1 MNTRVSK
8 KGQSEIMGLIVIV
21 VILTVA
27 MLVYVSY
34 SASQPQS
41 SKGSL
46 YKEYAYN
53 ELATSYVD
61 TLLDVSIPNCGRTT
75 FEDLLVNCG
84 TKNTV
89 VCGNLNSCDYV
100 AKLVDSISS
109 QTLQL
114 WEIPYSLQIDLNKYE
129 TSGPDFV
136 VNESLANC
144 LPGTVGRGAPGVF
157 HIPYHPTP
165 GDAKIELGF
174 CMP

>member
-1 MNTRVSK
+1 MNSK
-8 KGQSEIMGLIVIV
+8 RARKGQSEIMGLIVIV

-34 SASQPQS
+34 SASKPAS

-61 TLLDVSIPNCGRTT
+61 VLLDVSIPNCGKTS

-89 VCGNLNSCDYV
+89 ICGSLNSCDYV
-100 AKLVDSISS
+100 QQIVDHISQ
-109 QTLQL
+109 QTLKE
-114 WEIPYSLQIDLNKYE
+114 WDIPYSLQIDLNHYV
-129 TSGPDFV
+129 SSSQDLIINQSF
-136 VNESLANC
+136 ADC
-144 LPGTVGRGAPGVF
+144 LPKTVGRGAPGIF

-165 GDAKIELGF
+165 GDAKVELGF

>member
-1 MNTRVSK
+1 MNFSK
-8 KGQSEIMGLIVIV
+8 SLKGQSEIMGLIVIV

-61 TLLDVSIPNCGRTT
+61 VLLDVSIPNCGTT
-75 FEDLLVNCG
+75 SFEDLLVNCG

-89 VCGNLNSCDYV
+89 VCGSISSCDYV
-100 AKLVDSISS
+100 TKIVHELSA
-109 QTLQL
+109 QTLEL
-114 WEIPYSLQIDLNKYE
+114 WDIPYSLQIDLNKYN
-129 TSGPDFV
+129 TGGPDLV
-136 VNESLANC
+136 VNQSLANC
-144 LPGTVGRGAPGVF
+144 LPGTVGRGAPGIF
-157 HIPYHPTP
+157 HIPYYPTP
-165 GDAKIELGF
+165 GDAKVELGF